1 MLQKKRG
8 QISTEYLIVVGFVTF
23 VVIGIMAVAY
33 FYMGSIRTSMLL
45 SQVTN
50 FANKVISSG
59 EEVFFSGEP
68 AKVTVK
74 AYLPEGVQQIRFIE
88 DQIVFDV
95 LTDSGL
101 NVIAFSSDVPI
112 IEAPSSITTFQG
124 LKNVKIEAVTVNG
137 EKGIKIYQE
146 P

>member
-1 MLQKKRG
+1 
-8 QISTEYLIVVGFVTF
+8 
-23 VVIGIMAVAY
+23 MAVAY

-112 IEAPSSITTFQG
+112 IEAPSSITTSQG
-124 LKNVKIEAVTVNG
+124 LKNIKIEAVTVDS

-146 P
+146 S